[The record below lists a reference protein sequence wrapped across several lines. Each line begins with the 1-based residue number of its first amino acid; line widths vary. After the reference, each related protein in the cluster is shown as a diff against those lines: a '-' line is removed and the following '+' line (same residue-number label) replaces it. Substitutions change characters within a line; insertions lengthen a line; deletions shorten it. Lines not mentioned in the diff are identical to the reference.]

1 VAPVPQCCV
10 DFELPLKGSPVT
22 LSTADPF
29 GARAH
34 ARSQAG
40 TVAATQPTIPASS
53 ATDLPDGVEP
63 GRVVWDER
71 LGPGGYAVR
80 RLPRGSRLRITDLDG
95 DACAGLMVHNA
106 RRPEERL
113 NVADTVKLQW
123 NAYLG
128 PGKLLLSDQGRV
140 LLSILADT
148 AGTHDALCGTST
160 AARNRAR
167 YGSGDNFGPTPN
179 GRDRFLLALAKH
191 GLGRR
196 DLAQNVNLFK
206 GVRVE
211 EDGGLTFLG
220 DRSAPGAFV
229 ELRAELDVL
238 VSVVNVPHG
247 LDPRPAY
254 TATPLRC
261 TAWAGPP
268 TASDDPLRT
277 ATPES
282 RRAFQN
288 TEDELL
294 SWRAHP

>member
-1 VAPVPQCCV
+1 V
-10 DFELPLKGSPVT
+10 
-22 LSTADPF
+22 
-29 GARAH
+29 
-34 ARSQAG
+34 
-40 TVAATQPTIPASS
+40 
-53 ATDLPDGVEP
+53 
-63 GRVVWDER
+63 
-71 LGPGGYAVR
+71 
-80 RLPRGSRLRITDLDG
+80 
-95 DACAGLMVHNA
+95 VHNA

-128 PGKLLLSDQGRV
+128 AGKLLLSDQGRV

-148 AGTHDALCGTST
+148 AGVHDTLCGTST

-167 YGSGDNFGPTPN
+167 YGAGDNFGPAPN

-191 GLGRR
+191 GLGRG
-196 DLAQNVNLFK
+196 DLPQNVNFFK

-211 EDGGLTFLG
+211 DDGSLRFVG
-220 DRSAPGAFV
+220 DGSSPGAYV
-229 ELRAELDVL
+229 ELRSELDVL

-254 TATPLRC
+254 SATPLRC

-268 TASDDPLRT
+268 TAADDPVRM

-282 RRAFQN
+282 LRAFEN

-294 SWRAHP
+294 SWGDGR

>member
-1 VAPVPQCCV
+1 
-10 DFELPLKGSPVT
+10 VT
-22 LSTADPF
+22 SAISTADPL
-29 GARAH
+29 GAQAH
-34 ARSQAG
+34 ARAQAG
-40 TVAATQPTIPASS
+40 MTAATQPTIPASA
-53 ATDLPDGVEP
+53 ATGLPDGVAPEA
-63 GRVVWDER
+63 VLWDETI
-71 LGPGGYAVR
+71 GTGGYAVR

-95 DACAGLMVHNA
+95 DACAGLVVHNA

-148 AGTHDALCGTST
+148 AGTHDTLCGTST

-167 YGSGDNFGPTPN
+167 YGAGDNFGPAPN

-196 DLAQNVNLFK
+196 DLPQNVNFFK

-211 EDGGLTFLG
+211 DDGALRFVG
-220 DRSAPGAFV
+220 DGSAPGAYV

-238 VSVVNVPHG
+238 VSVVNVPHV
-247 LDPRPAY
+247 LDPRTLY

-261 TAWAGPP
+261 TAWAGP
-268 TASDDPLRT
+268 AAAADDPWRT

-282 RRAFQN
+282 LRAFQN

-294 SWRAHP
+294 GWEDGT

>member
-1 VAPVPQCCV
+1 M
-10 DFELPLKGSPVT
+10 T
-22 LSTADPF
+22 ISTADPL
-29 GARAH
+29 GAQAH
-34 ARSQAG
+34 ARAQAG
-40 TVAATQPTIPASS
+40 TVAATQPTIPASA
-53 ATDLPDGVEP
+53 ATGLPDGVTP
-63 GRVVWDER
+63 DVVLWDETV
-71 LGPGGYAVR
+71 GAGGYAVR
-80 RLPRGSRLRITDLDG
+80 RLPRGARLRITDLDG
-95 DACAGLMVHNA
+95 DACAGLVVHNA

-128 PGKLLLSDQGRV
+128 PGRLLLSDQGRV

-148 AGTHDALCGTST
+148 AGVHDTLCGTST

-167 YGSGDNFGPTPN
+167 YGTGDNFGPTPS
-179 GRDRFLLALAKH
+179 GRDRFLLGLAKH

-196 DLAQNVNLFK
+196 DLPQNVNFFK

-211 EDGGLTFLG
+211 DDGGLTFVG
-220 DRSAPGAFV
+220 DGSAPGAYV
-229 ELRAELDVL
+229 ELRAEMDVL
-238 VSVVNVPHG
+238 VSVVNVPHT

-254 TATPLRC
+254 RTTPLRC

-268 TASDDPLRT
+268 TAPDDPLRT

-282 RRAFQN
+282 VRAFEN

-294 SWRAHP
+294 GWEGGR

>member
-1 VAPVPQCCV
+1 M
-10 DFELPLKGSPVT
+10 SI
-22 LSTADPF
+22 STADPF
-29 GARAH
+29 GAQAH
-34 ARSQAG
+34 ARAQAG

-71 LGPGGYAVR
+71 LGAGGYAVR
-80 RLPRGSRLRITDLDG
+80 RLPRGSRLRFTDLDG
-95 DACAGLMVHNA
+95 DACAGLVVHNA

-128 PGKLLLSDQGRV
+128 AGKLLLSDQGRV

-167 YGSGDNFGPTPN
+167 YGSGDNFGPSPN

-196 DLAQNVNLFK
+196 DLPQNVNLFK

-247 LDPRPAY
+247 LDPRLVY
-254 TATPLRC
+254 TATTLRC
-261 TAWAGPP
+261 TAWAGSP
-268 TASDDPLRT
+268 TAPDDPRRT

-294 SWRAHP
+294 AWRAHQ

>member
-1 VAPVPQCCV
+1 VLRRFRITIERTPFV
-10 DFELPLKGSPVT
+10 VT
-22 LSTADPF
+22 SAISTADPF
-29 GARAH
+29 GAQAH
-34 ARSQAG
+34 ARAQAG

-63 GRVVWDER
+63 ASVLWDER
-71 LGPGGYAVR
+71 IGAGGYAGR

-95 DACAGLMVHNA
+95 DACAGLVVHNA

-113 NVADTVKLQW
+113 NVADTAKLQW

-140 LLSILADT
+140 LLTIVADT
-148 AGTHDALCGTST
+148 CAVHDALCGTST

-167 YGSGDNFGPTPN
+167 YGSGDNFGPAPN

-196 DLAQNVNLFK
+196 DLPQNVNLFK

-211 EDGGLTFLG
+211 EDGGLVFVG
-220 DRSAPGAFV
+220 DRSAAGAFV

-238 VSVVNVPHG
+238 VSVVNVPHV
-247 LDPRPAY
+247 LDPRPGY
-254 TATPLRC
+254 SATPLRC

-268 TASDDPLRT
+268 TPPDDPWRT

-282 RRAFQN
+282 LRAFQN

-294 SWRAHP
+294 AWDGPR

>member
-1 VAPVPQCCV
+1 
-10 DFELPLKGSPVT
+10 VT
-22 LSTADPF
+22 NISTADPL

-34 ARSQAG
+34 ARAQAG
-40 TVAATQPTIPASS
+40 SVAATQPTIPASS
-53 ATDLPDGVEP
+53 AVDLPEGVDP
-63 GRVVWDER
+63 ASVLWDER
-71 LGPGGYAVR
+71 IGGGGYAAR

-95 DACAGLMVHNA
+95 DACAGLVVHNA

-113 NVADTVKLQW
+113 NIADTVKLQW

-140 LLSILADT
+140 LLTILADT
-148 AGTHDALCGTST
+148 AGVNDTLCGTST

-167 YGSGDNFGPTPN
+167 YGSGDNFGSAPN
-179 GRDRFLLALAKH
+179 GRDRFVLALAKH

-196 DLAQNVNLFK
+196 DLPQNVNLFK

-211 EDGGLTFLG
+211 EDGSLAFLG

-238 VSVVNVPHG
+238 ISVVNVPHV
-247 LDPRPAY
+247 LDPRPDY

-268 TASDDPLRT
+268 TASDDRWRT

-282 RRAFQN
+282 VRAFQN

-294 SWRAHP
+294 GWDAAR

>member
-1 VAPVPQCCV
+1 MT
-10 DFELPLKGSPVT
+10 ST
-22 LSTADPF
+22 ISTADPL

-34 ARSQAG
+34 ARAQAG

-53 ATDLPDGVEP
+53 ATGLPAGVAPES
-63 GRVVWDER
+63 VLWDETI
-71 LGPGGYAVR
+71 GAGGYAVR
-80 RLPRGSRLRITDLDG
+80 RLPRGARLRITDLDG
-95 DACAGLMVHNA
+95 DGCAGLVVHNA

-148 AGTHDALCGTST
+148 GGAHDTLCGTAT

-167 YGSGDNFGPTPN
+167 YGTGDNFGPAPN

-196 DLAQNVNLFK
+196 DLPQNVNFFK

-211 EDGGLTFLG
+211 DDGALTFVG
-220 DRSAPGAFV
+220 DASAPGAHV

-238 VSVVNVPHG
+238 VSVVNVPHP
-247 LDPRPAY
+247 LDPRPVY

-268 TASDDPLRT
+268 TPPDDPLRS
-277 ATPES
+277 ATPEAG
-282 RRAFQN
+282 RAFEN
-288 TEDELL
+288 TDDERLG
-294 SWRAHP
+294 WERA

>member
-1 VAPVPQCCV
+1 VTSGSQVK
-10 DFELPLKGSPVT
+10 LP
-22 LSTADPF
+22 STADPL
-29 GARAH
+29 GAQAH
-34 ARSQAG
+34 ARAQAG
-40 TVAATQPTIPASS
+40 TVAATQPTIPAS
-53 ATDLPDGVEP
+53 AARDLPSGVAP
-63 GRVVWDER
+63 QSVLWDETI
-71 LGPGGYAVR
+71 GAGGYAVR
-80 RLPRGSRLRITDLDG
+80 RLPRGARLRITDLEG
-95 DACAGLMVHNA
+95 DACAGLVVHHA

-140 LLSILADT
+140 LLSIVSDT
-148 AGTHDALCGTST
+148 AGCHDTLCGTST

-167 YGSGDNFGPTPN
+167 YGAGDNFGPAPN

-196 DLAQNVNLFK
+196 DLPQNVNFFK

-211 EDGGLTFLG
+211 DDGALRFVG
-220 DRSAPGAFV
+220 DGSAAGAFV

-238 VSVVNVPHG
+238 VSVVNVPHV

-268 TASDDPLRT
+268 TAPDDPIRMT
-277 ATPES
+277 TPES
-282 RRAFQN
+282 VRAFEN

-294 SWRAHP
+294 AWEGGK